1 MVKYFKYWRFNS
13 EEKLY
18 YKSFSKTFNNNRK
31 DKISLIQLSHDLN
44 LSHNFQKII
53 SNNESDYFECIAP
66 NISYYSFYSWVTIIP
81 RILKDFSHYMIRK
94 EWKKLYKKFG
104 INIFYSSTQLSKKI
118 KFINFWRALKFFSNL
133 KNHKSLLNHNF
144 NGIKCG
150 DLIYDSYLRF
160 AQKPT
165 VNLKDFSLLLFI
177 YDCYNQVEYFQSIA
191 KTKNIVKYYSTYS
204 TYISHGIPVRVF
216 LENHIEVFVIG
227 YSTFKN
233 FKIKKLSSQDYSQVS
248 PHWNYRSIFKG
259 LQNKNQLIDLGIKK
273 LENRL
278 NGKENLDYMKTNQYE
293 ADYKFPYESK
303 FDGVVFIGDFTDA
316 QHIYRT
322 LVYRDLYVWFL
333 ETARIVHK
341 YKLNVGF
348 KPHPNNK
355 TESKL
360 LIKKIKNDFKYLNWI
375 DPRVSNISIFN
386 SGIKFGVSAYGTVLS
401 ELAYFDI
408 LPISCGDNPCSD
420 YNFVFEAKNKHQ
432 YEYFLK
438 NTAKLNFSK
447 NYKNELGEFIYMEK
461 IYHSSMR

>member
-1 MVKYFKYWRFNS
+1 MIKYFKYWKFNH
-13 EEKLY
+13 EENLY
-18 YKSFSKTFNNNRK
+18 FDSIIKTFENNRK
-31 DKISLIQLSHDLN
+31 EKITLIQLCHDLN
-44 LSHNFQKII
+44 LSHNFQKIV

-66 NISYYSFYSWVTIIP
+66 NISYYSFCIWGTIIP
-81 RILKDFSHYMIRK
+81 RIAKDFSHFMIRR

-104 INIFYSSTQLSKKI
+104 INHFYDSNQLSKKI
-118 KFINFWRALKFFSNL
+118 KFKNFWKALKFFSKL
-133 KNHKSLLNHNF
+133 KSHKSLLDHYF

-150 DLIYDSYLRF
+150 DLIYDSFLRF
-160 AQKPT
+160 AKKPT
-165 VNLKDFSLLLFI
+165 VTLKDFTLLLFI
-177 YDCYNQVEYFQSIA
+177 YDCYNQVEYFQSLA
-191 KTKNIVKYYSTYS
+191 KRKKIVKYYSSYS

-216 LENHIEVFVIG
+216 LDNQIEVFVIG
-227 YSTFKN
+227 YSTFNN
-233 FKIKKLSSQDYSQVS
+233 FKIKKLSRRDNSQVS
-248 PHWNYRSIFKG
+248 PHWSYRSIFKD
-259 LQNKNQLIDLGIKK
+259 LQNKNQLVDLGIKK

-278 NGKENLDYMKTNQYE
+278 NGKENLDYMKTNQYK
-293 ADYKFPYESK
+293 ADYKFPFESK

-333 ETARIVHK
+333 DTARIVDK

-355 TESKL
+355 PESKL
-360 LIKKIKNDFKYLNWI
+360 LIKKIKNNFKHLNWI

-408 LPISCGDNPCSD
+408 LPISCGDNPCSN
-420 YNFVFEAKNKHQ
+420 YNFTFEAKNKNQ
-432 YEYFLK
+432 YENILK
-438 NTAKLNFSK
+438 NVEKLQFPK
-447 NYKNELGEFIYMEK
+447 NYKNELGESIYMDK